1 MTPDALIYVMTAA
14 VVVGALALLLQAL
27 MLVGVYKSTKATKE
41 QVEVIAGHAESLVQ
55 SAQRTVEQTRKQ
67 INEVS
72 TKAGEILDLS
82 RKQLVRIDEVLG
94 EATMRA
100 KSQMDRVE
108 MVLDDSVSRI
118 HETANLIHDGILRP
132 VREINGFVVGIRTAL
147 EYLVRGQR
155 TTVADATHDDEMF
168 I

>member
-67 INEVS
+67 ING
-72 TKAGEILDLS
+72 K
-82 RKQLVRIDEVLG
+82 
-94 EATMRA
+94 
-100 KSQMDRVE
+100 
-108 MVLDDSVSRI
+108 
-118 HETANLIHDGILRP
+118 
-132 VREINGFVVGIRTAL
+132 
-147 EYLVRGQR
+147 
-155 TTVADATHDDEMF
+155 
-168 I
+168 

>member
-1 MTPDALIYVMTAA
+1 MTAA

-41 QVEVIAGHAESLVQ
+41 QVQVLAGHAESLVQ
-55 SAQRTVEQTRKQ
+55 SAQRTIEQTRKQ
-67 INEVS
+67 INDVS

-94 EATMRA
+94 EATLRA

-108 MVLDDSVSRI
+108 MVLDDSISRV
-118 HETANLIHDGILRP
+118 HETANLIHDGVLRP
-132 VREINGFVVGIRTAL
+132 VREVNGFVVGIRAAL
-147 EYLVRGQR
+147 EYFFQGQR
-155 TTVADATHDDEMF
+155 TSVADATHDDEMF